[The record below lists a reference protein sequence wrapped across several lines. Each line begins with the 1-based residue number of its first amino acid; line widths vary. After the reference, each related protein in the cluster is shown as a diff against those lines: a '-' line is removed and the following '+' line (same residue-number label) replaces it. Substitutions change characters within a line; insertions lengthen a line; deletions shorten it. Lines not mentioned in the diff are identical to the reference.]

1 MVSMLE
7 RPAVA
12 PPPFAERA
20 LRGRWRALVGLTR
33 PGQWGKSL
41 LVVPL
46 ALIDAPTV
54 PIVAA
59 GALGRLAWALGLFL
73 VASSVVY
80 IFNDIIDRHRDRAH
94 PVKRVRPVASGLVS
108 VPLACAL
115 LALLSAV
122 FVAGIVA
129 APGFAAWPVL
139 AYLALNVA
147 YTGWW
152 KHVPLLD
159 VFVVATGFVLRAAQG
174 YLALGAQVSIG
185 LLLTVFMLCLL
196 LITGKRRHEMGVS
209 DATHRPSLNGY
220 STQFLDYLIV
230 MCAVLA
236 VAAFLFHLGSREF
249 AAPHTDVALL
259 VSLPFAFFGLS
270 RYLQVVVVHRGGG
283 DPARGLFRDRVLLVT
298 GLLWTVTLASVAWL
312 P

>member
-1 MVSMLE
+1 MRTLDI
-7 RPAVA
+7 AG
-12 PPPFAERA
+12 PPIIVPLKKRRLRA
-20 LRGRWRALVGLTR
+20 LLSLTR

-46 ALIDAPTV
+46 ALLDAPTAEV
-54 PIVAA
+54 
-59 GALGRLAWALGLFL
+59 GALARLAWAVGLFL
-73 VASSVVY
+73 LASSVVY
-80 IFNDIIDRHRDRAH
+80 VFNDVIDRHRDRAH
-94 PVKRVRPVASGLVS
+94 PVKRARPVACGVVS
-108 VPLACAL
+108 VPLACAVL
-115 LALLSAV
+115 GLLSV
-122 FVAGIVA
+122 LFMLGIVL
-129 APGFAAWPVL
+129 APGVAAWPVL

-174 YLALGAQVSIG
+174 YLALDAQVSIG

-196 LITGKRRHEMGVS
+196 LITGKRRHEMTVS
-209 DATHRPSLNGY
+209 DATHRPSLHGY

-230 MCAVLA
+230 MCSVLT
-236 VAAFLFHLGSREF
+236 VAAFLFHLARREF

-259 VSLPFAFFGLS
+259 LSLPFAFFGLS
-270 RYLQVVVVHRGGG
+270 RYLQIVVVHRGGG

-298 GLLWTVTLASVAWL
+298 GLLWTVALAGVAWL